1 MNKVLL
7 ESERFFSLHLISCLQ
22 KQTSKNHICQSILGH
37 AMFLTHRLKT
47 LEGNLAKKFRLP
59 RKEIKSVTE
68 VIKELEVLL
77 CKGRLKNLNL
87 YNQAE

>member
-1 MNKVLL
+1 
-7 ESERFFSLHLISCLQ
+7 
-22 KQTSKNHICQSILGH
+22 
-37 AMFLTHRLKT
+37 MFLTHSLKT
-47 LEGNLAKKFRLP
+47 LEGNNFAKKFRLP

-87 YNQAE
+87 YNQAEWQLN